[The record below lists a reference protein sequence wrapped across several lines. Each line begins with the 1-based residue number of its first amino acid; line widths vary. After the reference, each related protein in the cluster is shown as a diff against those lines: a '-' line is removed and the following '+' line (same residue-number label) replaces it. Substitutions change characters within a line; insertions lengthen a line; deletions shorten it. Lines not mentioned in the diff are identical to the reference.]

1 MKPEAHNFLRSRL
14 ARLNHELRL
23 IQEKR
28 QQVETDPSLDA
39 ERQAIEVP
47 YYDAILRWLLEG
59 VERLE
64 AAIKC
69 VAASPS
75 RRV

>member
-1 MKPEAHNFLRSRL
+1 MKTEAHDFLHSRL

-28 QQVETDPSLDA
+28 QYVETDPSLDGK
-39 ERQAIEVP
+39 RRVIHIT
-47 YYDAILRWLLEG
+47 YYDAILRWLLER

-64 AAIKC
+64 TALTCAGD
-69 VAASPS
+69 SPS
-75 RRV
+75 RPI